1 MRQYTF
7 QVVNKKTGQVD
18 HVRATAKNP
27 EIARNQ
33 IVLSYGL
40 HHGVMGLHCNVNPAH
55 HTLGEI
61 DCSGF
66 PMADIAW
73 LEREAAAIEGVTAC

>member
-7 QVVNKKTGQVD
+7 QVINKKTGQVD
-18 HVRATAKNP
+18 HVRATAKTP

-40 HHGVMGLHCNVNPAH
+40 HHSVMGLFCNVNPAH
-55 HTLGEI
+55 HTVGEI
-61 DCSGF
+61 DCSDF
-66 PMADIAW
+66 PMKYCAW
-73 LEREAAAIEGVTAC
+73 LEREAALIEH

>member
-7 QVVNKKTGQVD
+7 EIVNKKTGKVD
-18 HVRATAKNP
+18 HVRATAASP

-33 IVLSYGL
+33 IVLTCGL
-40 HHGVMGLHCNVNPAH
+40 SHNIMGLYCNVNPAH

-66 PMADIAW
+66 PMADLAW
-73 LEREAAAIEGVTAC
+73 LKSEAAKIEA